1 MSDESHQ
8 KVNGYI
14 GIRDI
19 AKLAGVSTATVSR
32 VINKPEITSE
42 KVREKVQKIVDE
54 YNYIP
59 NQPVKKLFSKTS
71 NTIAV
76 FIYDMENP
84 FFISLIKELN
94 QICLEH
100 NYMLLICDTGSS
112 LDLEKKYLNFCIGN
126 RCAGIILTEGVDSD
140 LFESTKIH
148 IPIVFLDRKIHGKF
162 STIRSN
168 NRQMM
173 FSCVDYLYH
182 LGHRRIAFI
191 GCSTPMDSVIS
202 RLNGYKD
209 ALDGKGLPVLAG
221 YVYDKNPK
229 LNLEAGSQALN
240 YFLSL
245 PDAPTAIVCCNDI
258 IALGALNAPYSL
270 GLKIPGDMSV
280 VGYDDVISNIH
291 QPQITTVRQDLR
303 KISHTLFNL
312 VVNPPEEPGETTIEA
327 AFIQGATC
335 SRVESGLE

>member
-1 MSDESHQ
+1 MSEQSHQ
-8 KVNGYI
+8 KDNGYI

-32 VINKPEITSE
+32 VVNTPEITSE
-42 KVREKVQKIVDE
+42 KVRERVQKIIEE

-59 NQPVKKLFSKTS
+59 SQPVKKLFSKTS

-76 FIYDMENP
+76 FIYDMANP
-84 FFISLIKELN
+84 FFTSLIKELN

-100 NYMLLICDTGSS
+100 NYMLLICDTGTS
-112 LDLEKKYLNFCIGN
+112 LELEKKYLNFCLGN

-148 IPIVFLDRKIHGKF
+148 IPIVFLDRKSHGKF
-162 STIRSN
+162 STVRSN

-173 FSCVDYLYH
+173 YSCVDYLYH

-191 GCSTPMDSVIS
+191 GCKTPMDSVIS
-202 RLNGYKD
+202 RLNGYRE
-209 ALDGKGLPVLAG
+209 ALAQKGLFIPPG
-221 YVYDKNPK
+221 YIYDTNTK
-229 LNLEAGSQALN
+229 LNIKAGSQALN

-245 PDAPTAIVCCNDI
+245 PDAPTAIICCNDI
-258 IALGALNAPYSL
+258 IALGALNAAYSL
-270 GLKIPGDMSV
+270 GLKIPGDISL
-280 VGYDDVISNIH
+280 VGYDDVISNLH
-291 QPQITTVRQDLR
+291 QPQITTIRQDL
-303 KISHTLFNL
+303 KEISRTLFDL
-312 VVNPPEEPGETTIEA
+312 VVNPPEEPVSKIIEA

-335 SRVESGLE
+335 SRIEAAQD

>member
-1 MSDESHQ
+1 MSEQNRPID
-8 KVNGYI
+8 NGYI

-19 AKLAGVSTATVSR
+19 ARLAGVSTATVSR
-32 VINKPEITSE
+32 VVNTPEMTSK
-42 KVREKVQKIVDE
+42 KVREKVQKIIDE

-100 NYMLLICDTGSS
+100 DYMLLICDTGSS
-112 LDLEKKYLNFCIGN
+112 FELEKKYLNFCLGN

-140 LFESTKIH
+140 LFESDKIR
-148 IPIVFLDRKIHGKF
+148 IPIVFLDRKTNGKF
-162 STIRSN
+162 STVRSN

-173 FSCVDYLYH
+173 VPCVDYLYH

-191 GCSTPMDSVIS
+191 GCATPMDSVIS
-202 RLNGYKD
+202 RLNGYKE
-209 ALDGKGLPVLAG
+209 ALSGKGLSIPPG
-221 YVYDKNPK
+221 YIYDKNPK

-245 PDAPTAIVCCNDI
+245 PDSPTAIICCNDI
-258 IALGALNAPYSL
+258 IALGAFNAAYSL
-270 GLKIPGDMSV
+270 GLKIPENMSL
-280 VGYDDVISNIH
+280 VGYDDVIGNIH
-291 QPQITTVRQDLR
+291 QPQITTIRQDLHE
-303 KISHTLFNL
+303 ISRTLFNL
-312 VVNPPEEPGETTIEA
+312 IVKPPDKPVSAMIEA
-327 AFIQGATC
+327 TFIQGATC
-335 SRVESGLE
+335 SRIEIAPD